1 MDYIKFIKQTE
12 HALLEEKK
20 KEIPKEKRT
29 FKNLPRY
36 ATGKPKMPFQEWL
49 GIKGNG
55 GQGHDG
61 KFYGWSHRA
70 VYGFGVGDKV
80 SGDSMAHVD
89 YKWEDSD
96 NGIKHEPYTIKTEKE
111 AKEHA
116 IRFMKAVD

>member
-1 MDYIKFIKQTE
+1 MNYKKMVVR
-12 HALLEEKK
+12 LYEE
-20 KEIPKEKRT
+20 EMPPEKRT
-29 FKNLPRY
+29 MKNCPKY
-36 ATGKPKMPFQEWL
+36 STGKLKMPLQQWL
-49 GIKGNG
+49 NVKSNG
-55 GQGHDG
+55 GQGSDG

-70 VYGFGVGDKV
+70 FYGFGAGDKV

-96 NGIKHEPYTIKTEKE
+96 NGIKHKSYTIKTDKE